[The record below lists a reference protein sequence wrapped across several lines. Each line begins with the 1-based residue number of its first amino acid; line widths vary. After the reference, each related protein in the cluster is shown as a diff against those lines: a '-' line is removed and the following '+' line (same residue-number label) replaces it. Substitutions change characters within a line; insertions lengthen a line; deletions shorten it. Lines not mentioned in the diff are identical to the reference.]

1 MGLTRADLEHD
12 RIRQELALT
21 PLGPHLLS
29 AAELEESLWQTLQTR
44 DAAEDC
50 WVFAYG
56 SLVWN
61 PLFPFEEKRVVTA
74 HGYHRSFCL
83 WSRINRG
90 TLDKPGLVLGL
101 DLGGRCRGVAYR
113 IAPDH
118 VENELRLIW
127 RREMMTGAYVPRW
140 LQVSDGE
147 TRFRA
152 IAFTINRAGPAY
164 AGRLP
169 PETIIERLVT
179 CHGRM
184 GPGIDYLLH
193 TAEALRAC
201 GIVDRQMQELCELAY
216 AIKARGLTY
225 ADPRPTVSK

>member
-1 MGLTRADLEHD
+1 MSLTRIDLERD

-29 AAELEESLWQTLQTR
+29 DAELEESLWQILEAR
-44 DAAEDC
+44 EANEEC
-50 WVFAYG
+50 WVFGYG

-61 PLFPFEEKRVVTA
+61 PLFHFEEKRVVTT

-101 DLGGRCRGVAYR
+101 DRGGRCRGVAYR
-113 IAPDH
+113 IAPDK

-127 RREMMTGAYVPRW
+127 RREMLLGAYIPRW
-140 LQVSDGE
+140 VQVNDGG
-147 TRFRA
+147 TQFRA
-152 IAFTINRAGPAY
+152 VTFTINRAGPAY

-169 PETIIERLVT
+169 PETIIDRLMN

-184 GPGIDYLLH
+184 GPGLDYLLH
-193 TAEALRAC
+193 TVDALREC
-201 GIVDRQMQELCELAY
+201 GIEDRHLRELCDLAH
-216 AIKARGLTY
+216 AIRARG
-225 ADPRPTVSK
+225 

>member
-1 MGLTRADLEHD
+1 MSLTRADLERN
-12 RIRQELALT
+12 RIRQELAQT

-29 AAELEESLWQTLQTR
+29 DAELEESLWQILQAR
-44 DAAEDC
+44 EGNEDC
-50 WVFAYG
+50 WIFGYG

-61 PLFPFEEKRVVTA
+61 PLFDFEEKRVVTT

-90 TLDKPGLVLGL
+90 TPDRPGLVLGL
-101 DLGGRCRGVAYR
+101 DRGGRCRGVAYR
-113 IAPDH
+113 IAPDR

-127 RREMMTGAYVPRW
+127 RREMMLGAYVPRW
-140 LQVSDGE
+140 VQVDDDAA
-147 TRFRA
+147 RFRA
-152 IAFTINRAGPAY
+152 ITFTINRASPSY

-169 PETIIERLVT
+169 TQTIIERLMT

-184 GPGIDYLLH
+184 GPGLDYLLH

-201 GIVDRQMQELCELAY
+201 GIADRHLQELCERAR
-216 AIKARGLTY
+216 AIKARG
-225 ADPRPTVSK
+225 

>member
-1 MGLTRADLEHD
+1 MSLTRIDLERD

-29 AAELEESLWQTLQTR
+29 DAELEESLWQILETR
-44 DAAEDC
+44 EANEEC
-50 WVFAYG
+50 WVFGYG

-61 PLFPFEEKRVVTA
+61 PLFHFEEKRVVTT

-101 DLGGRCRGVAYR
+101 DRGGRCRGVAYR
-113 IAPDH
+113 IAPDK

-127 RREMMTGAYVPRW
+127 RREMLLGAYIPRW
-140 LQVSDGE
+140 VQVNDGD
-147 TRFRA
+147 TQFRA
-152 IAFTINRAGPAY
+152 VTFTINRAGPAY

-169 PETIIERLVT
+169 PETIIDRLMN

-184 GPGIDYLLH
+184 GPGLDYLLH
-193 TAEALRAC
+193 TVDALRAC
-201 GIVDRQMQELCELAY
+201 GIEDRHLRELCDLAH
-216 AIKARGLTY
+216 AIRARG
-225 ADPRPTVSK
+225 